1 MAASSTQVS
10 KKRTGSFMEEYPEA
24 LFIAGKWFQRATFR
38 LCVVDIVET
47 FARGGWLTYA
57 EQHGVWFHAPYAEFW
72 ATAKEVNG
80 TIVGTIEKQDYIISL
95 DVISKATG
103 CDNEGVAYSSD

>member
-10 KKRTGSFMEEYPEA
+10 KKRIGSYMEEYPET

-38 LCVVDIVET
+38 FCVVDVVET
-47 FARGGWLTYA
+47 FARAGWLTYA
-57 EQHGVWFHAPYAEFW
+57 EQHGVWFHAPYAELW
-72 ATAKEVNG
+72 ATTKELNG

-95 DVISKATG
+95 DVIAKASG
-103 CDNEGVAYSSD
+103 CDDE